1 MKRIE
6 LHPSVSLA
14 WNIANIEAC
23 LSGSPRIEPVHFLL
37 ATLIIIDGLFE
48 EVADSM
54 SLSAEAIRE
63 VFDCAIECRSI
74 LEMSDDE
81 ITSARRS
88 LRRTLREAKE
98 PMGLVALHRS
108 GEARFVFQRAGRRTF
123 EGGTERLT
131 IVHLLQEVL
140 EHMPTDAQ
148 AFFKNRV
155 TPSMKDSTEWPDYI
169 VDDTRG

>member
-23 LSGSPRIEPVHFLL
+23 LSGNPRIEPIHFLL

-54 SLSAEAIRE
+54 NLSAESIRE
-63 VFDCAIECRSI
+63 VFDCATECRSI

-88 LRRTLREAKE
+88 LRRKLREAKE
-98 PMGLVALHRS
+98 PTELVALHRS

-131 IVHLLQEVL
+131 IVHLLQEIL
-140 EHMPTDAQ
+140 EHIPSDAQ
-148 AFFKNRV
+148 SMFKTRINCS
-155 TPSMKDSTEWPDYI
+155 TKDSVEWPDYI
-169 VDDTRG
+169 VDDTRA